1 MDTYWW
7 FTNFRSIL
15 SIAMATF
22 DETKEIWRRADAV
35 CFDVD
40 STVSVEEAIDEL
52 AAHCGVGQEG
62 AQW

>member
-1 MDTYWW
+1 
-7 FTNFRSIL
+7 
-15 SIAMATF
+15 MATF

-40 STVSVEEAIDEL
+40 GTVSVEEAIDEL
-52 AAHCGVGQEG
+52 AAHCGVGQEV